1 MNIRQRYKP
10 FLEQE
15 YKRVKKLMK
24 EAEEAVEVSR
34 RRTRRLEGTVRKF
47 QNDLAEIKDK
57 IVEEIIVKQQRQDE
71 EYEYEF

>member
-1 MNIRQRYKP
+1 
-10 FLEQE
+10 
-15 YKRVKKLMK
+15 MK